1 MSIDLYPDFFNDVFG
16 PIMQAGS
23 SSHLGGPSR
32 LGQLTRYL
40 LDETPTRVEVIM
52 DTEGSFAGTFGAM
65 SEDEGMLSGSLGIP
79 LDDPRRS
86 SCYALAEEHGT
97 EVAFTKSVMSESEHI
112 NALKYVLTGTDG
124 RMVTLVGDSTGG
136 GMVETKVINGF
147 PYRFKGDTNLAMV
160 IAPPGNTI
168 DEDEVLAT
176 LSAIVHHDVVVHEQ
190 LGSALFV
197 QSGDEIDRDAVRSAA
212 GETNHVFFTRSI
224 LPTVTRP
231 DKKPQL
237 FDTVTEWRAIC
248 EREDKTMYE
257 VAIDYEI
264 AASGLTREEIEER
277 FRHIGSL
284 MRRQVAAPFEEDVD
298 LSEHPYGMTPFHQQ
312 WDAHLK
318 SGKSLTAGYMGNAMR
333 DYWASMAMPVGI
345 PVVPGPHGA
354 GGGVIAAAIRTAIN
368 TFDFTEDDVIRGLTI
383 AAMFGAITYTRA
395 EPTGETMGC
404 TGEMGIS
411 GVLASAALCEMAGG
425 TPEQVEDAATWF
437 LMQAYGIP
445 CDPMIGGETMPCNS
459 RGMMAVILPIVCAD
473 TALAGR
479 SAMLPYHEVLD
490 VAWTVGSAL
499 SPDLLCT
506 SRGGAAATPT
516 AVILR
521 KKAAEASPAGMEF
534 HEHMNE
540 VPARRVRP
548 YKCT

>member
-1 MSIDLYPDFFNDVFG
+1 MTTDLYPDFFNDVFG

-32 LGQLTRYL
+32 LGQLAHHL

-65 SEDEGMLSGSLGIP
+65 SEDKGMLSGSLGIP

-86 SCYALAEEHGT
+86 LCYSIAEEQGT
-97 EVAFTKSVMSESEHI
+97 EVVFTKSVMKESEHI
-112 NALKYVLTGTDG
+112 NALKYVLTGSDD

-160 IAPPGNTI
+160 IAPPGNAL
-168 DEDEVLAT
+168 DKDRVLAT
-176 LSAIVHHDVVVHEQ
+176 LSAIVDHAVVVHEQ

-197 QSGDEIDRDAVRSAA
+197 QCADDIDREAVRGAA
-212 GETNHVFFTRSI
+212 SEGNHVFFTRSI

-231 DKKPQL
+231 DKKPQM
-237 FDTVTEWRAIC
+237 FDTVTEWRAIG
-248 EREDKTMYE
+248 EREGKTMYE

-264 AASGLTREEIEER
+264 AASGLTREQIEDR
-277 FRHIGSL
+277 FRHIGAL
-284 MRRQVAAPFEEDVD
+284 MRRQVAAPFEEEVD
-298 LSEHPYGMTPFHQQ
+298 LSQHPYGMTPFHQQ
-312 WDAHLK
+312 WDAHLR
-318 SGKSLTAGYMGNAMR
+318 SGNSLTAGYMGDALR
-333 DYWASMAMPVGI
+333 DYWAAAAMPAGI

-368 TFDFTEDDVIRGLTI
+368 KFDFTEQDVIRGLTI

-411 GVLASAALCEMAGG
+411 GVMASAALCEMAGG

-445 CDPMIGGETMPCNS
+445 CDPIIGGENMPCHS
-459 RGMMAVILPIVCAD
+459 RGFMSVILPIVCAD

-490 VAWTVGSAL
+490 VAWKVGQAL
-499 SPDLLCT
+499 PPDLLCT

-516 AVILR
+516 AVTLK
-521 KKAAEASPAGMEF
+521 KKAAEANPAGMEF
-534 HEHMNE
+534 HEHLTE
-540 VPARRVRP
+540 APARRVRP